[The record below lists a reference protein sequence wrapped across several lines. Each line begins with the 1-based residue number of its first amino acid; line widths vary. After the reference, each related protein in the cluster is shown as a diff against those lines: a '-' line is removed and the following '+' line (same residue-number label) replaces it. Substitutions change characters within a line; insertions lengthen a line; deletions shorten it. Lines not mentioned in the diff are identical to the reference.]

1 MDSAA
6 SRCRDEFAIIA
17 ATVDQSSMRLRGLTE
32 RRSRSMSAKSRRLFQ
47 VGCCVRAVVVVVMV
61 DVSSSRFLLVEG
73 GGARGVDM
81 KEECVRRHEKLE
93 LQRRA

>member
-17 ATVDQSSMRLRGLTE
+17 ATVDQLSMRLRGLTE

-47 VGCCVRAVVVVVMV
+47 VGCCVRAVVVIVMV
-61 DVSSSRFLLVEG
+61 DVSSSRFLLVE